1 MTPPFALIIEDDPIL
16 GKVYLT
22 ALKSVGFEAA
32 LDPDGDLYA
41 EVLKSRLPDI
51 IFLDL
56 HLPYASGAEILA
68 AIRASE
74 AWKAIPVV
82 VMTAD
87 IITAKQMEGR
97 AEKVLIKPV
106 SVMRIQKIAA
116 QLTGTNL
123 P

>member
-1 MTPPFALIIEDDPIL
+1 MTLPFALVIEDDPIL

-41 EVLKSRLPDI
+41 EVLKTRLPDI

-68 AIRASE
+68 AIRANE
-74 AWKAIPVV
+74 AWRAIPVV

-97 AEKVLIKPV
+97 ADQVLIKPV
-106 SVMRIQKIAA
+106 SVMRIQEIAA
-116 QLTGTNL
+116 QLTA
-123 P
+123 PK

>member
-1 MTPPFALIIEDDPIL
+1 MTPPFALIIEDDPML

-22 ALKSVGFEAA
+22 ALRTIGFEAA

-41 EVLKSRLPDI
+41 AVLAKRLPDI

-68 AIRASE
+68 AIRANE
-74 AWKAIPVV
+74 AWQAIPVV

-106 SVMRIQKIAA
+106 SVMRIQEIAS
-116 QLTGTNL
+116 QLTGAKQ